1 MTKTIKI
8 LLVLLTLTL
17 LVITCKK
24 EESSVTK
31 DEKIDEESDLSE
43 SEDIKFD
50 LVFGVTPWDDKDI
63 MQTKFTPTLNYLSE
77 KLNKKIKFT
86 LSKDYNTLCE
96 EIGQG
101 LIDFGSFSPGA
112 YVDAKNKYPE
122 LKYIVTTIDK
132 KTGKDSYLGY
142 IFTHKDTGITS
153 FQQLKDK
160 VFGFVDEGSSSG
172 YKYPVAM
179 MIDKWRVDPNA
190 YFKKT
195 FFLGNHANVLDA
207 VRNMKVDAGATW
219 DVAMESDVNEKGD
232 DPYFIIAKTD
242 PIPYD
247 GWLAKKDLDDKLI
260 EEIKNILIGINT
272 ETQNKDGVN
281 VINDFYYGGFVVR
294 NDSFY
299 NVLRT
304 AVKALEKLKK

>member
-1 MTKTIKI
+1 M
-8 LLVLLTLTL
+8 
-17 LVITCKK
+17 
-24 EESSVTK
+24 
-31 DEKIDEESDLSE
+31 
-43 SEDIKFD
+43 
-50 LVFGVTPWDDKDI
+50 
-63 MQTKFTPTLNYLSE
+63 
-77 KLNKKIKFT
+77 
-86 LSKDYNTLCE
+86 
-96 EIGQG
+96 
-101 LIDFGSFSPGA
+101 
-112 YVDAKNKYPE
+112 
-122 LKYIVTTIDK
+122 
-132 KTGKDSYLGY
+132 GY

-179 MIDKWRVDPNA
+179 MIDKWNVDPNT

-219 DVAMESDVNEKGD
+219 DVAMESDVKEKGG
-232 DPYFIIAKTD
+232 DPYYIIAKTA

-260 EEIKNILIGINT
+260 EEIKTILTGINN
-272 ETQNKDGVN
+272 ETKTKDGVT
-281 VINDFYYGGFVVR
+281 IIDDFYYGGFVVR

-299 NVLRT
+299 DVLRT